1 MRSKIVDF
9 LHSKFG
15 QNLLRPTIEIRGN
28 YSCIKSH
35 VKKRKGKKR
44 RIQDNAENF
53 CKTITNLYCSDK
65 KNGNFRVNFHFL
77 EI

>member
-1 MRSKIVDF
+1 MLDMRSKIVDF

-35 VKKRKGKKR
+35 VKKRKGEKR
-44 RIQDNAENF
+44 RIQENAENF
-53 CKTITNLYCSDK
+53 CKTMMSELSFFGNLKPLSS
-65 KNGNFRVNFHFL
+65 V
-77 EI
+77 